1 MAITALHSAASGLSS
16 LSTSL
21 DVVANNLANVNTTGF
36 KRSRVNFE
44 DLMYQIKQQPG
55 VENSNG
61 DSRPAGLYVGMG
73 TRVSNTQLDF
83 TQGEPV
89 PTDQPLDVLISG
101 SGFFRVQIAQDFNSG
116 VGFTRAGNFAINADG
131 ELVLGTAD
139 GPRLDPPIS
148 IPAGVDLNSV
158 SISSTGEVAVI
169 EPGEDSAQVIG
180 NIELVNFVNPIGLQP
195 IGGNIYV
202 PTPASGPETQGT
214 PGDTGFGTL
223 MHRYLESSNV
233 EPVTELVD
241 LIKTQR
247 AFELNSQT
255 IQAADETLQVVSNL
269 RRF

>member
-1 MAITALHSAASGLSS
+1 MAVSALHSAASGLSA
-16 LSTSL
+16 LSTQL

-44 DLMYQIKQQPG
+44 DLLYQIKQQPG

-61 DSRPAGLYVGMG
+61 TDRPAGLYVGMG

-83 TQGEPV
+83 SQGEPI
-89 PTDQPLDVLISG
+89 PTEQPLDVMIAG
-101 SGFFRVQIAQDFNSG
+101 GGFFRVQITQDFNDG
-116 VGFTRAGNFAINADG
+116 IGYTRAGNFAVNRDG
-131 ELVLGTAD
+131 EIVLGNAD
-139 GPRLDPPIS
+139 GPRLDPPITV
-148 IPAGVDLNSV
+148 PAGTDLNSIN
-158 SISSTGEVAVI
+158 ISSTGEVAIVD
-169 EPGEDSAQVIG
+169 PGEEDPQVIG
-180 NIELVNFVNPIGLQP
+180 DIELTMFINPIGLQP
-195 IGGNIYV
+195 IGGNVYV
-202 PTPASGPETQGT
+202 PTPASGPPDEGE
-214 PGDTGFGTL
+214 PGEEGFGIL
-223 MHRYLESSNV
+223 IHRHLEGSNV